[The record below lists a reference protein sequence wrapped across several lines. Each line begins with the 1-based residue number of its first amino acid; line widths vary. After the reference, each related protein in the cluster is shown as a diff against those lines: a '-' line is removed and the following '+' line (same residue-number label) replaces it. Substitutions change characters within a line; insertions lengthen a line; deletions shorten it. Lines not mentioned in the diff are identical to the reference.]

1 MLLAITYFRLLF
13 VAQKAAL
20 VYNNS
25 NVCFASVMANPHP
38 YPELDFLG
46 IRKNDLE

>member
-1 MLLAITYFRLLF
+1 MLLAIIYYRLLF

-25 NVCFASVMANPHP
+25 NVCFARGLANLHP
-38 YPELDFLG
+38 YPEPEFLG
-46 IRKNDLE
+46 NQEK